1 MKHLNLTAAAV
12 KSQLPSEAAALAH
25 AAGGA
30 AAFEVHVGAT
40 DPD

>member
-1 MKHLNLTAAAV
+1 MAAPV
-12 KSQLPSEAAALAH
+12 KSELPNEAAALAH
-25 AAGGA
+25 AAGSA